1 MRAADAN
8 AGAHPG
14 GDERPVWLLLH
25 ELDDASAEPLRRALA
40 PAAEAAGGVLLAVPA
55 PALLQARSWSLRMG
69 SDGVT
74 QSTLQ
79 LGPHRIASHRLRA
92 VLNRL
97 GPVQLPGVG
106 APADAA
112 YLQQEWQAVLAFW
125 LASLPCP
132 VLNAAQPIGLCGP
145 QATPSWWRLQAAQ
158 AGLPT
163 RSGPGEATA
172 AGLARTRLLVLGDR
186 CLPAPESGPSARQ
199 DLTLQPWLD
208 ALPAFARQL
217 GVALLEVWLA
227 RERGGPWVFDHAD
240 PRPLLRALDGPV
252 HEALLDCLALRP
264 SGPARTSPL
273 SMAHQMA
280 DHLTSPPHT
289 ASARECHP

>member
-8 AGAHPG
+8 AGALPG

-25 ELDDASAEPLRRALA
+25 ELDDASAEPLRRALG
-40 PAAEAAGGVLLAVPA
+40 PVAEAAGGMLLSVPA
-55 PALLQARSWSLRMG
+55 PALLQARGWSLRMDSQG
-69 SDGVT
+69 AT

-97 GPVQLPGVG
+97 GPVQVPG
-106 APADAA
+106 AEADAA

-132 VLNAAQPIGLCGP
+132 VLNAAHPTGLSGP
-145 QATPSWWRLQAAQ
+145 QASPSWWRLQAAQ
-158 AGLPT
+158 AGLAT
-163 RSGPGEATA
+163 RADAGGGGV

-217 GVALLEVWLA
+217 GVALLEVWLT

-240 PRPLLRALDGPV
+240 PRPLLRALDAPV
-252 HEALLDCLALRP
+252 HEALLDCLALRAP
-264 SGPARTSPL
+264 QPARPASQAAAERPTFPL
-273 SMAHQMA
+273 
-280 DHLTSPPHT
+280 HT
-289 ASARECHP
+289 APARECHP